1 MKKRAVM
8 LVALLLAGQGYW
20 AVAQKAKTASDLQI
34 AQKVEALLKKM
45 TLDEKIGQMN
55 QVNGN
60 GAATGPIKA
69 NPNDIELLKKG
80 LIGSMLNVNGS
91 ANAYQLQKIA
101 VEQTRLRIP
110 LIIGF
115 DVIHGYKTIFPVP
128 LGDAASFDLASIEN
142 GARVAATEAS
152 VAGVNWTFAP
162 MVDIARDARWGRI
175 MEGAGEDPYYGSLVA
190 AARVRGFQG
199 KSLAEKHSIAACAKH
214 FAAYGAAEAGRD
226 YNLVDIS
233 NRTLFE
239 VYLRPFKASVD
250 AGVATFMNSF
260 NDLGGVPA
268 TANTLL
274 VKETLKR
281 DWKFDGFVVS
291 DWDSIGEMVVHGSAV
306 DKKDAA
312 NQAIANQCDMDMCTN
327 AYVSHLKEL
336 VNEGKVSV
344 AQIDDAVRRILT
356 LKYKLGL
363 FDNPFKNCDT
373 ELEAKL
379 TMQPA
384 FLDAARDAAR
394 KSFVLLK
401 NDKGIL
407 PIDARYKSI
416 ALVGPLAD
424 SKKDMIGTWIG
435 MGDAKD
441 AVTMLT
447 GLKEQLPAGATIT
460 YAKGCDVLG
469 DDTSGFDEAIA
480 AAKAADVVVMAIGE
494 AGNMSGEG
502 LSRAD
507 ITIPGKQVELLNE
520 LVKLGKPVVAVVF
533 SGRPLALS
541 NISDKASAILQAWF
555 PGTMAGPALADV
567 IYGKYSPSGKLPA
580 TFPRAVGQCPIY
592 YNHKNTGRPT
602 GDPNFQYWSHY
613 IDLPNTPLYPFGFGL
628 SYASFEYSPVKVNK
642 STLSMKEPIVVS
654 VEVKNSGKV
663 AAEEVVQ
670 LYVRD
675 LKGSVTRPVREL
687 KGISKIMLQP
697 GESREVKFTL
707 RSSDL
712 AFYTRDMSF
721 KAEPGDFKVF
731 VGTDSNTNNEASFTL
746 VP

>member
-1 MKKRAVM
+1 
-8 LVALLLAGQGYW
+8 
-20 AVAQKAKTASDLQI
+20 
-34 AQKVEALLKKM
+34 
-45 TLDEKIGQMN
+45 
-55 QVNGN
+55 
-60 GAATGPIKA
+60 
-69 NPNDIELLKKG
+69 
-80 LIGSMLNVNGS
+80 
-91 ANAYQLQKIA
+91 
-101 VEQTRLRIP
+101 
-110 LIIGF
+110 
-115 DVIHGYKTIFPVP
+115 
-128 LGDAASFDLASIEN
+128 
-142 GARVAATEAS
+142 
-152 VAGVNWTFAP
+152 
-162 MVDIARDARWGRI
+162 
-175 MEGAGEDPYYGSLVA
+175 
-190 AARVRGFQG
+190 
-199 KSLAEKHSIAACAKH
+199 
-214 FAAYGAAEAGRD
+214 
-226 YNLVDIS
+226 
-233 NRTLFE
+233 
-239 VYLRPFKASVD
+239 
-250 AGVATFMNSF
+250 
-260 NDLGGVPA
+260 
-268 TANTLL
+268 
-274 VKETLKR
+274 
-281 DWKFDGFVVS
+281 
-291 DWDSIGEMVVHGSAV
+291 
-306 DKKDAA
+306 
-312 NQAIANQCDMDMCTN
+312 
-327 AYVSHLKEL
+327 
-336 VNEGKVSV
+336 
-344 AQIDDAVRRILT
+344 
-356 LKYKLGL
+356 
-363 FDNPFKNCDT
+363 
-373 ELEAKL
+373 
-379 TMQPA
+379 
-384 FLDAARDAAR
+384 
-394 KSFVLLK
+394 
-401 NDKGIL
+401 
-407 PIDARYKSI
+407 
-416 ALVGPLAD
+416 
-424 SKKDMIGTWIG
+424 MIGTWIG

-469 DDTSGFDEAIA
+469 DDTSGFVEAIA

-567 IYGKYSPSGKLPA
+567 IYGKYTPSGKLPA